1 MRYLIPILLMFL
13 SGGCGLELLAGT
25 AIQGT
30 LQKEALSG
38 AKQTLDYT
46 KDSSARMTLEQAI
59 NAYAAE
65 NGTYPASLEALVPE
79 WLPSIPVQADGTA
92 FGYDTATGALLD
104 APPPVSAGGAPESA
118 PPPGLLDTQPL
129 QESNQER
136 LIRIHEAISR
146 YTIEQRKYP
155 ESLQALVPQYLTQT
169 IKTRD
174 GQDFTYDPATG
185 IVSTPPPPPLPQP
198 LGAPAPTAASPG
210 AYGQVPPAP
219 SRTPAGAGGP
229 MGEVLTGIGIQNQLN
244 RSLSGGGASSA
255 ARQHLRSRSGEA
267 VGQHNLQQEEAL
279 RELDQ

>member
-65 NGTYPASLEALVPE
+65 NGTYPPTLEALAPE

-92 FGYDTATGALLD
+92 FGYDPATGALYAVFPAAD
-104 APPPVSAGGAPESA
+104 GAAPQSA

-185 IVSTPPPPPLPQP
+185 IVSTPPPLPQP

-229 MGEVLTGIGIQNQLN
+229 MGEALTGIGIQNQLN

>member
-1 MRYLIPILLMFL
+1 MFL

-229 MGEVLTGIGIQNQLN
+229 MGEALTGIGIQNQLN
-244 RSLSGGGASSA
+244 RSLSVGGASSA

>member
-118 PPPGLLDTQPL
+118 PP
-129 QESNQER
+129 
-136 LIRIHEAISR
+136 
-146 YTIEQRKYP
+146 
-155 ESLQALVPQYLTQT
+155 
-169 IKTRD
+169 
-174 GQDFTYDPATG
+174 
-185 IVSTPPPPPLPQP
+185 
-198 LGAPAPTAASPG
+198 
-210 AYGQVPPAP
+210 
-219 SRTPAGAGGP
+219 
-229 MGEVLTGIGIQNQLN
+229 
-244 RSLSGGGASSA
+244 
-255 ARQHLRSRSGEA
+255 
-267 VGQHNLQQEEAL
+267 
-279 RELDQ
+279 

>member
-46 KDSSARMTLEQAI
+46 KDSTARMSLEQAI

-65 NGTYPASLEALVPE
+65 NGTYPPTLEALAPE

-92 FGYDTATGALLD
+92 FGYDPATGALYAVFPAAD
-104 APPPVSAGGAPESA
+104 GAAPQSA

-185 IVSTPPPPPLPQP
+185 IVSTPPPLPQP

-219 SRTPAGAGGP
+219 SRPPAGAGGP

-255 ARQHLRSRSGEA
+255 ARQHMRSRSGEA

>member
-92 FGYDTATGALLD
+92 FGYDPATGALLD
-104 APPPVSAGGAPESA
+104 APLSAADGAAPQSA

-229 MGEVLTGIGIQNQLN
+229 MGEALTGIGIQNQLN

-255 ARQHLRSRSGEA
+255 ARQHMRSRSGEA

>member
-92 FGYDTATGALLD
+92 FGYDPATGALYAVFPAAD
-104 APPPVSAGGAPESA
+104 GAAPQSA

-185 IVSTPPPPPLPQP
+185 IVSTPPPLPQP

-229 MGEVLTGIGIQNQLN
+229 MGEALTGIGIQNQLN

>member
-92 FGYDTATGALLD
+92 FGYDPATGALYAVFPAAD
-104 APPPVSAGGAPESA
+104 GAAPQSA

-136 LIRIHEAISR
+136 LIRIHEAISK
-146 YTIEQRKYP
+146 YTVEQHKYP

-185 IVSTPPPPPLPQP
+185 IVSTPPPLPQP

-229 MGEVLTGIGIQNQLN
+229 MGEALTGIGIQNQLN

>member
-92 FGYDTATGALLD
+92 FGYDPATGALYAVFPAAD
-104 APPPVSAGGAPESA
+104 GAAPQSA

-185 IVSTPPPPPLPQP
+185 IVSTPPPLPQP

-229 MGEVLTGIGIQNQLN
+229 MGEALTGIGIQNQLN

-255 ARQHLRSRSGEA
+255 ARQHMRSRSGEA